1 MHRKD
6 LKHYEQQCQY
16 RTEKEGNLVGFKAA
30 PGTDCG
36 RLFAHARENGNG
48 LDMAQAIRY
57 VTNQYKRG

>member
-1 MHRKD
+1 MTYIE
-6 LKHYEQQCQY
+6 L
-16 RTEKEGNLVGFKAA
+16 KEGNLVGFKAA

-48 LDMAQAIRY
+48 SQDWSGIYVQLDMAQAIRY